1 MLKLDVLYR
10 EDAKRMT
17 DEVLDAMRRMDEKH
31 SSSTADGAYCIL
43 LRSQKNWLGNLE
55 RDLFELALKR
65 DADGE
70 IVGEHVWIVRSDL
83 SVLLVKEYV
92 EVLLSRASEDC
103 NSLDARSGWK

>member
-1 MLKLDVLYR
+1 VDVVLKLDVFYR

-17 DEVLDAMRRMDEKH
+17 EEVLDAMRRMDEKH

-43 LRSQKNWLGNLE
+43 LRSQKNWLGNPE
-55 RDLFELALKR
+55 RDLFGLELKR

-103 NSLDARSGWK
+103 NS